1 MKRFQSNYNGY
12 ENPWK
17 IGCKEM
23 KRSKS
28 NYWTH
33 NKSLENS
40 FNWLF
45 PWSTFQNQFG
55 LVFNTSFFY
64 RVYDVGSWDWGQGK
78 LFSGFRPSGMVWVS
92 LGMANLAFSPT
103 LKWQQTS

>member
-28 NYWTH
+28 NY
-33 NKSLENS
+33 
-40 FNWLF
+40 
-45 PWSTFQNQFG
+45 
-55 LVFNTSFFY
+55 
-64 RVYDVGSWDWGQGK
+64 
-78 LFSGFRPSGMVWVS
+78 
-92 LGMANLAFSPT
+92 
-103 LKWQQTS
+103 